1 MRFLV
6 ARLVGLVAVMFG
18 ITLVTFVTLH
28 LFPADPVALL
38 AGPGSSAV
46 QLEAIKRDLGLDQP
60 LPIQYLRYLQ
70 DLVTLNL
77 GRSIQTGQPV
87 ADDLGMRLPATLE
100 LATLSMLVYIVVSI
114 PLGVIAATTRGSWP
128 DVLIRLLSVAGLAV
142 PAFWL
147 GFLLQLVLYR
157 ELGIFPQPVGRLAP
171 DITPPHFVTGFYLVD
186 SLLDGKLLAFKSA
199 LLQLVMPVTVLVV
212 SRIGVGVKL
221 TRASVLDV
229 IGSDFVRTA
238 RAKGLRESVVLY
250 RHVLRNAL
258 LPVITAMGAQF
269 GYLLGGTLVVEIV
282 FAWPGIGQ
290 YAIGSISSLDFPAIM
305 GVTVVVAI
313 LFVLTN
319 LLVDVLA
326 FYVNPLLRSS

>member
-1 MRFLV
+1 
-6 ARLVGLVAVMFG
+6 
-18 ITLVTFVTLH
+18 
-28 LFPADPVALL
+28 
-38 AGPGSSAV
+38 
-46 QLEAIKRDLGLDQP
+46 
-60 LPIQYLRYLQ
+60 
-70 DLVTLNL
+70 
-77 GRSIQTGQPV
+77 
-87 ADDLGMRLPATLE
+87 
-100 LATLSMLVYIVVSI
+100 
-114 PLGVIAATTRGSWP
+114 
-128 DVLIRLLSVAGLAV
+128 
-142 PAFWL
+142 
-147 GFLLQLVLYR
+147 
-157 ELGIFPQPVGRLAP
+157 
-171 DITPPHFVTGFYLVD
+171 
-186 SLLDGKLLAFKSA
+186 
-199 LLQLVMPVTVLVV
+199 MPVTVLVV